1 MKAQPTLRF
10 KLFNQIW
17 DYDLLI
23 NLSIN
28 KLLSNG
34 VFNDPAHVG
43 SGYKLINVV
52 NMYKEP
58 FIYEGDLTLI
68 NLDKKIFE
76 RNKVSRFDIF
86 FTRSSLVKEG
96 IAWSNIYLGDS
107 LDITYDGH
115 LIKFTPD
122 SSKINPLFLNY
133 NLKSSSVRKQLI
145 KKGKTATM
153 TTIGQSDVASCL
165 ICFPT
170 LIEQQKIADFLLS
183 VDKKIMLQSRKIELL
198 QQYKKGMLQ
207 KLFSQKIR
215 FKDDNGASFSEWNE
229 CELSSIALKVNIKNK
244 DKNISNVLTNSATR
258 GIVSQ
263 ADYFDRE
270 IVTSSNLGG
279 YYVVNIGDFVYN
291 PRISSSAPVGP
302 IKMNK
307 HSLGVMSPLY
317 TVFRFT
323 KGNNQ
328 FYQYFFESTQWHDY
342 MKSVANSGARHDR
355 MNITTSHFLSLPIP
369 QPLEEEQQKIADF
382 LSSIDDKITI
392 ENNKLDKLKQWKQ
405 GLLQQMFV

>member
-1 MKAQPTLRF
+1 MSKLTPKLRF
-10 KLFNQIW
+10 YEFIKPW
-17 DYDLLI
+17 KDY
-23 NLSIN
+23 
-28 KLLSNG
+28 
-34 VFNDPAHVG
+34 
-43 SGYKLINVV
+43 
-52 NMYKEP
+52 
-58 FIYEGDLTLI
+58 
-68 NLDKKIFE
+68 
-76 RNKVSRFDIF
+76 
-86 FTRSSLVKEG
+86 
-96 IAWSNIYLGDS
+96 S
-107 LDITYDGH
+107 LDT
-115 LIKFTPD
+115 LVTF
-122 SSKINPLFLNY
+122 
-133 NLKSSSVRKQLI
+133 
-145 KKGKTATM
+145 KKGKGISKNDIVDNGKYKCIRYGELYTHYKEVIHYVISTTNISKNLTFMSAGNEILIPASGETAIDIARASVLPICDIA
-153 TTIGQSDVASCL
+153 IGSDINILIPKSNHLHSAYLAYYISGIKKYDIAMLAQGNSVVHLYASQL
-165 ICFPT
+165 SKLKIRIPET
-170 LIEQQKIADFLLS
+170 QEQNKIANFLSL
-183 VDKKIMLQSRKIELL
+183 VDKKITLQSQKVELL
-198 QQYKKGMLQ
+198 QQYKKGMTQ
-207 KLFSQKIR
+207 KLFSQEIR

-244 DKNISNVLTNSATR
+244 DESISNVLTNSATQ

-369 QPLEEEQQKIADF
+369 QPSEEEQQKIADF

>member
-1 MKAQPTLRF
+1 MATTNKVRLYFQENSWKKEKLNNIVLELKSGLSRMLSDNDIGIPVIRSINISDHTLNVTNLKYWYLNDPQGANTENYHLVEDDILINFINSMAQIGKVALY
-10 KLFNQIW
+10 K
-17 DYDLLI
+17 DLLGRPCI
-23 NLSIN
+23 YTTNILVLKLKAGYSN
-28 KLLSNG
+28 K
-34 VFNDPAHVG
+34 
-43 SGYKLINVV
+43 
-52 NMYKEP
+52 
-58 FIYEGDLTLI
+58 FIYYFFQT
-68 NLDKKIFE
+68 KKYKNFIQSITKPAVNQASFTTKDF
-76 RNKVSRFDIF
+76 RRMDIYF
-86 FTRSSLVKEG
+86 PSLKEQ
-96 IAWSNIYLGDS
+96 N
-107 LDITYDGH
+107 
-115 LIKFTPD
+115 
-122 SSKINPLFLNY
+122 
-133 NLKSSSVRKQLI
+133 
-145 KKGKTATM
+145 
-153 TTIGQSDVASCL
+153 
-165 ICFPT
+165 
-170 LIEQQKIADFLLS
+170 KIANFLSS
-183 VDKKIMLQSRKIELL
+183 VDKKITLQSRKIELL
-198 QQYKKGMLQ
+198 QQYKKGLIENI
-207 KLFSQKIR
+207 FSQKIR
-215 FKDDNGASFSEWNE
+215 FENNNCANFSEWNE
-229 CELSSIALKVNIKNK
+229 CELSSVALKVNIKNK
-244 DKNISNVLTNSATR
+244 DESISNVLTNSATQ

-328 FYQYFFESTQWHDY
+328 FYQYFFESTQWYDY

-355 MNITTSHFLSLPIP
+355 MNITTSHFLGLPIP